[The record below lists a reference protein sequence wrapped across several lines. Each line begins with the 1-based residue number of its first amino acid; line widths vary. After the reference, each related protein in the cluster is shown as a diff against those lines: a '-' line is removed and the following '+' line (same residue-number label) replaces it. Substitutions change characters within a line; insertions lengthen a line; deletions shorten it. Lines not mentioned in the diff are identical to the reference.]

1 MIARVDP
8 PWGRAMPETRPKR
21 IAYLFGAGAT
31 HAELITLIPTLTSE
45 DKIQRKAG
53 LLISHVS
60 TRVIARAGLTRH
72 FLKGVEFLEPRYLDG
87 VEIPGGSFGAL
98 NIELLISLIEN
109 CKVHQWERKTRLLKS
124 LVQKD
129 IQTILSPSRRARFYL
144 HKALCEFH
152 EQSGTKDR
160 EEVIGFISLNYDSV
174 LDEAYREFYGKQN
187 YCFSRESGDELSN
200 HIPLLKLHGSFNW
213 TRGVTIRERIR
224 KIEIIPLGS
233 NKNYLHPPYNF
244 IWSQA
249 LEILVRCDTLRII
262 GCSLSQND
270 THLVDLLF
278 KTHLERAPSDT
289 ISIEIINSEE
299 SGETIRKN
307 YGFFPGI
314 RTLTKI
320 ENLVANPDP
329 PSAFKAWL
337 EAKADATLG
346 AGVKSTRYLKRLKR

>member
-1 MIARVDP
+1 
-8 PWGRAMPETRPKR
+8 MPETKPRK
-21 IAYLFGAGAT
+21 IVYLFGAGAT
-31 HAELITLIPTLTSE
+31 HAELATLLPTLTSE
-45 DKIQRKAG
+45 DKTQRKAG

-60 TRVIARAGLTRH
+60 TRVIARASLTQH
-72 FLKGVEFLEPRYLDG
+72 FLEGVEFLEPRYLDG
-87 VEIPGGSFGAL
+87 VEIPGGSSGSL

-109 CKVHQWERKTRLLKS
+109 SKVHQWERKTQLLKS
-124 LVQKD
+124 LVQED

-144 HKALCEFH
+144 HRALCEFH
-152 EQSGTKDR
+152 EQPATKDR

-174 LDEAYREFYGKQN
+174 LDEAYREFHGKQN
-187 YCFSRESGDELSN
+187 YCFSRESAGAVPN

-213 TRGVTIRERIR
+213 TRGVTIRERTR

-233 NKNYLHPPYNF
+233 NKNYLHPPYTF

-270 THLVDLLF
+270 AHLVDLLF
-278 KTHLERAPSDT
+278 KTHLERAPNDT
-289 ISIEIINSEE
+289 IGIEIINSEE
-299 SGETIRKN
+299 AGETIRKN

-320 ENLVANPDP
+320 ENLVANPNP
-329 PSAFKAWL
+329 PSAFRAWL

-346 AGVKSTRYLKRLKR
+346 SNVQRTRYLKRLKR